1 MGDKTVIGTINVPR
15 EVTVED
21 VGYILCGCFEGGS
34 NYWIETVNVDDFKGE
49 SHASDVPGAGGVI
62 EIQTEPL
69 SGTTNN
75 GRIEIKYTDKSKW
88 LVTKDHM
95 IRGLNQ
101 YYMEWKRALPIED
114 MDAGD
119 YDVVL
124 QYAIFGEQVY
134 A

>member
-1 MGDKTVIGTINVPR
+1 MLSFG
-15 EVTVED
+15 
-21 VGYILCGCFEGGS
+21 VGVGMVCE
-34 NYWIETVNVDDFKGE
+34 
-49 SHASDVPGAGGVI
+49 
-62 EIQTEPL
+62 
-69 SGTTNN
+69 
-75 GRIEIKYTDKSKW
+75 YTDKSKW